1 MELSNADGAG
11 TVQQVDSLKQ
21 DIHERDEEIRQLT
34 CLLETREDVAEGCGG
49 GGGVGESSPLEVEA
63 SDVRAKLEE
72 EKDKKMKAEE
82 ELKNLQV
89 CGTWLP

>member
-1 MELSNADGAG
+1 M
-11 TVQQVDSLKQ
+11 
-21 DIHERDEEIRQLT
+21 
-34 CLLETREDVAEGCGG
+34 
-49 GGGVGESSPLEVEA
+49 EVEA